1 MRVAQ
6 RPWVIL
12 LAIVPSIAIG
22 LVNGLYADELA
33 RLSAA
38 RYWTFDAL
46 QFVAIPAAGAA
57 LLYWLGGYRPA
68 DYGFRGPGGGNDFAT
83 LALFAFVT
91 FVYWAAYEPVKAF
104 AFQLFWFTAADP
116 VFTSVLPMTPGLR
129 VLALLYVCLS
139 AALIE
144 EPVYRSLPWLY
155 FSSTLSAP
163 VVPYV
168 LSTTLL
174 FSAIHWEYGLP
185 NLFATASLG
194 VAAALLYTRIRNVW
208 PFIGAHFLVGVWT
221 YRW

>member
-1 MRVAQ
+1 MSIAQ

-12 LAIVPSIAIG
+12 LAILPSIAIG
-22 LVNGLYADELA
+22 LLNGIYADELA
-33 RLSAA
+33 QLNAA
-38 RYWTFDAL
+38 RYWVLDAV
-46 QFVAIPAAGAA
+46 QFVAIPAASAA
-57 LLYWLGGYRPA
+57 LLYWLGGYRPG
-68 DYGFRGPGGGNDFAT
+68 DYGFRGPRGRNDAAA
-83 LALFAFVT
+83 LALFAFLI
-91 FVYWAAYEPVKAF
+91 FVYWAAYDPVREF
-104 AFQLFWFTAADP
+104 AFQLFWFSAADP

-129 VLALLYVCLS
+129 VLALVYVCLS

-168 LSTTLL
+168 LTTTLL
-174 FSAIHWEYGLP
+174 FSAIHWEYGLA

-194 VAAALLYTRIRNVW
+194 VAAALMYTRIRNVW
-208 PFIGAHFLVGVWT
+208 PFIGAHFLAAVWT